1 MRRTQ
6 SIERNTY
13 EGPERSTAPRRFLSL
28 SQVLDMLSIS
38 RSTLYANIHNDEMPF
53 PKPVHIGRRSVW
65 LEREVLEYMST
76 VVRNCRSSDLG
87 QH

>member
-6 SIERNTY
+6 AIQQNAY
-13 EGPERSTAPRRFLSL
+13 DGPERRTAPRRFLSL
-28 SQVLDMLSIS
+28 TQVLEMLSIS

-76 VVRNCRSSDLG
+76 VVHNSRSQDIG
-87 QH
+87 HQ